1 VSLDQ
6 LNRLMEE
13 KYLRGYWTREEPQS
27 YEPSNPMRPFL
38 WKWADI
44 EPVLDGAAKY
54 VDIAHAF
61 RRNIGL
67 DNPTGRSKTINMGLQ
82 LILPHEKARAHRH
95 TAEAIRFVIE
105 GNSKVWSTVDG
116 EALVMEPG
124 DLILTPNWSWHDH
137 VNESSERV
145 VWIDGLNVAIAG
157 YLQLS
162 FREDY
167 PTPQQPVESP
177 AEFSR
182 HTAALARASWLKP
195 SSSMPGL
202 PYRYPWSETE
212 KNLNALK
219 NMPGDPCDGI
229 FLRYV
234 NPWNGGP
241 TLPFIS
247 CAVQLLP
254 PGMKTKTHRHTSISY
269 YHVVRG
275 SGATRA
281 GETDLHWDRR
291 DFFVVP
297 PWSWHHHENQ
307 GSEDAILF
315 SMSDE
320 SFLRPLGL
328 YREEIE
334 GETVRRERKYWFGS
348 RY

>member
-1 VSLDQ
+1 MSLEE
-6 LNRLMEE
+6 LNRLMQE
-13 KYLRGYWTREEPQS
+13 KHLRGYWSREEAQA
-27 YEPSNPMRPFL
+27 YGPSVSMLPFL

-44 EPVLDGAAKY
+44 EPVLEGAAKY
-54 VDIAHAF
+54 VDIEHAF

-67 DNPTGRSKTINMGLQ
+67 DNPTGRCKTINMGMQ

-105 GNSKVWSTVDG
+105 GSGKVWSTVEG

-124 DLILTPNWSWHDH
+124 DLILTPNWTWHDH
-137 VNESSERV
+137 VNDSSERV
-145 VWIDGLNVAIAG
+145 IWVDGLNAAIAG

-177 AEFSR
+177 ADFSR
-182 HTAALARASWLKP
+182 HASALARASWLRP
-195 SSSMPGL
+195 SASMPGV

-212 KNLNALK
+212 KNLNVLK
-219 NMPGDPCDGI
+219 NTPGDPCDGI

-234 NPWNGGP
+234 NPWHGGP

-247 CAVQLLP
+247 CAIQLLTS
-254 PGMKTKTHRHTSISY
+254 GMKTKAHRHTSVSY

-275 SGATRA
+275 GGATRA
-281 GETDLHWDRR
+281 EEMDIQWDKR

-320 SFLRPLGL
+320 AFLRPLGL
-328 YREEIE
+328 YREEVE
-334 GETVRRERKYWFGS
+334 GEKVRRERKYWFGE
-348 RY
+348 